1 MKRCRLISTNFA
13 AHGQNFHDQHFFR
26 RRSFLLLV
34 YLMSSSLA
42 FAQTNRVSTMRDLRI
57 ACLETF
63 STSQERLQELGS
75 FVEQETGRQRAA
87 ADQLFQL
94 RQSVDSAKRKIS
106 DLEQKQAI
114 TKSEFEQDRTGIERA
129 VTSYK
134 AAGQS
139 LPKGETWADEGAKAI
154 AELRRAADA
163 TPRDQWKHLRV
174 KEAETQFSSTLHD
187 WRAARRE
194 FERAGFDLELRAA
207 TVTFDRISNQLTE
220 ASTELSSLDG
230 LLKNRERSLILLTT
244 NSDKWAASIRE
255 LNRGNAESKKRL
267 AKVAFDFH
275 LVDLKF
281 TAWRLNQAGL
291 AEEGISSL
299 PDILEHEA
307 VLNFNPS
314 PTVNSATPIG
324 GLASLSAP
332 NSAGVAQAAN
342 EEAATKPAEESPE
355 PDAKF
360 RELLDRVNLQ
370 TGRLQFLLEAWNAES
385 ANVKTAIDAVES
397 SGDNAKALADETA
410 GLAADLETLR
420 RSTESTK
427 TSLTAGL
434 ATMDLVQ
441 KRYSTDL
448 QEINHLLDQ
457 AMNRTTQL
465 QKSLDQP

>member
-1 MKRCRLISTNFA
+1 
-13 AHGQNFHDQHFFR
+13 
-26 RRSFLLLV
+26 
-34 YLMSSSLA
+34 
-42 FAQTNRVSTMRDLRI
+42 MRDLQI

-63 STSQERLQELGS
+63 STTQERLKELGS

-94 RQSVDSAKRKIS
+94 KQSIDSAKHKIS
-106 DLEQKQAI
+106 DLEQQQAF
-114 TKSEFEQDRTGIERA
+114 TKSEFERDRIGIERA

-134 AAGQS
+134 AAGQN
-139 LPKGETWADEGAKAI
+139 LPKGEQWADDGSKAM
-154 AELRRAADA
+154 AELRQDADA

-174 KEAETQFSSTLHD
+174 KEAETQFSSTVHD

-207 TVTFDRISNQLTE
+207 TVTFDGISNQLAA
-220 ASTELSSLDG
+220 ASTELSFLHD
-230 LLKNRERSLILLTT
+230 LLTNREKSLILLAT
-244 NSDKWAASIRE
+244 NSDTWAASIRE
-255 LNRGNAESKKRL
+255 LNRGNAESRKRL

-299 PDILEHEA
+299 PDILEHQA
-307 VLNFNPS
+307 ALDFNPS
-314 PTVNSATPIG
+314 SPTANSVTPIG
-324 GLASLSAP
+324 GFASLGASA
-332 NSAGVAQAAN
+332 NAMAAPQTAS
-342 EEAATKPAEESPE
+342 EEAATKPTEESPE
-355 PDAKF
+355 SDAKF
-360 RELLDRVNLQ
+360 RELLDRVNIQ

-385 ANVKTAIDAVES
+385 ANVKTAIEAVES
-397 SGDNAKALADETA
+397 SGEKAKTLADETA
-410 GLAADLETLR
+410 SLAANLETLR

-427 TSLTAGL
+427 IGLAAGL

-441 KRYSTDL
+441 KRYSADL
-448 QEINHLLDQ
+448 QEINHLLDD

>member
-1 MKRCRLISTNFA
+1 MLAVC
-13 AHGQNFHDQHFFR
+13 GQNFHNPQFFK
-26 RRSFLLLV
+26 RSAFFLLAC
-34 YLMSSSLA
+34 LMSSALA
-42 FAQTNRVSTMRDLRI
+42 SAQTNKVGSMRDLRI

-63 STSQERLQELGS
+63 STTQERLQELGS

-94 RQSVDSAKRKIS
+94 KQSVALAKRTIS

-114 TKSEFEQDRTGIERA
+114 TKSQFEQDRIGIERA

-134 AAGQS
+134 AAGQN
-139 LPKGETWADEGAKAI
+139 LPKGEPWADEGAKAL

-163 TPRDQWKHLRV
+163 APRDQWKHLRV

-207 TVTFDRISNQLTE
+207 TVTFDRISNQLAAT
-220 ASTELSSLDG
+220 STELSSLDG
-230 LLKNRERSLILLTT
+230 LLTNREKSLILLTT
-244 NSDKWAASIRE
+244 NSDTWAASIRE
-255 LNRGNAESKKRL
+255 LNRGNAESRKRL
-267 AKVAFDFH
+267 AQVAFDFH

-299 PDILEHEA
+299 PDILEHQA
-307 VLNFNPS
+307 ALNFNPIS
-314 PTVNSATPIG
+314 MPGNSGTPVGGIMSG
-324 GLASLSAP
+324 SDGSAAASLEASEGLAA
-332 NSAGVAQAAN
+332 
-342 EEAATKPAEESPE
+342 KPAEEASE

-360 RELLDRVNLQ
+360 RELLDQVTLQ
-370 TGRLQFLLEAWNAES
+370 TGRLQFLLEALNAES
-385 ANVKTAIDAVES
+385 ANVKTAIDAVEN
-397 SGDNAKALADETA
+397 SGEKAKALADETA
-410 GLAADLETLR
+410 GLAANLETLR

-427 TSLTAGL
+427 DGLTAGL
-434 ATMDLVQ
+434 ATMGLVQ
-441 KRYSTDL
+441 KRYSADL
-448 QEINHLLDQ
+448 QEINHLLDD
-457 AMNRTTQL
+457 AINRTTQL

>member
-1 MKRCRLISTNFA
+1 
-13 AHGQNFHDQHFFR
+13 
-26 RRSFLLLV
+26 
-34 YLMSSSLA
+34 MSSSLA
-42 FAQTNRVSTMRDLRI
+42 FAQTNRVGTMRDLRI

-63 STSQERLQELGS
+63 STTQERLQELGS

-94 RQSVDSAKRKIS
+94 RQSVDSGKRKIS

-114 TKSEFEQDRTGIERA
+114 TKAEFEQDRIGIERA

-139 LPKGETWADEGAKAI
+139 LPKGEPWADEGAKAI

-187 WRAARRE
+187 WRTARRE

-207 TVTFDRISNQLTE
+207 TVTFDRISNQLAET
-220 ASTELSSLDG
+220 STELSSLGG
-230 LLKNRERSLILLTT
+230 LLTNREKSLILLAT

-255 LNRGNAESKKRL
+255 LNRGNAESRKRL

-299 PDILEHEA
+299 PDILEHQA
-307 VLNFNPS
+307 ALDFNPPS
-314 PTVNSATPIG
+314 PTVNSPTPIG
-324 GLASLSAP
+324 GFASLSAP
-332 NSAGVAQAAN
+332 NSAGLPQAAN

-370 TGRLQFLLEAWNAES
+370 NGRLQFLLEAWNAES

-397 SGDNAKALADETA
+397 SGESAKALADETA

-434 ATMDLVQ
+434 ATMDLV
-441 KRYSTDL
+441 RNRFSADL
-448 QEINHLLDQ
+448 QEINHLLDD
-457 AMNRTTQL
+457 AMSRTTQL